1 MELAIEGAAQ
11 FEAAKLKRG
20 LPLSCLLHLAGILL
34 LAFWLAHAPAAP
46 EEVPVA
52 EVVMELPPEPQSVD
66 ESQQAMD
73 PDGQP
78 AAENAMIAEAAT
90 GRSAEAAAPLPLLQ
104 AMASSLAG
112 TSDDGAA
119 QTTMLP
125 APDSVTDQE
134 KTKVPQRPASSAEQ
148 PEAAAVPV
156 SQAADGIPAAASGH
170 HTGEGAAS
178 ATGGAADASTGA
190 GGNGTAE
197 GAGGSGSASGSS
209 GSTESSADI
218 AARFAARVEAN
229 KEYPYSAIQR
239 QQQGA
244 VTTSVTLAADGSLLS
259 ADVVSSSGIG
269 SLDRSALAAVRAAWP
284 KPLAKNSACAPCP
297 WRSGHPHALTP
308 EWLTRLDAA
317 RPHRGAQD
325 LLAARQYFRELCRR
339 LSREGA

>member
-1 MELAIEGAAQ
+1 MEGWMVFRRCL
-11 FEAAKLKRG
+11 LKP

-34 LAFWLAHAPAAP
+34 LAFWLAHTPAAP

-52 EVVMELPPEPQSVD
+52 EVVMEVPPEPQPVD
-66 ESQQAMD
+66 ESRQAMA

-78 AAENAMIAEAAT
+78 AAEDAMVAGAAA
-90 GRSAEAAAPLPLLQ
+90 GRSAEAAAPSPLLQ

-112 TSDDGAA
+112 TSDDGVA

-125 APDSVTDQE
+125 APDSAADPA
-134 KTKVPQRPASSAEQ
+134 KTEVRPRPASSTEQ
-148 PEAAAVPV
+148 PEAAAEPV
-156 SQAADGIPAAASGH
+156 SKAADGIPAAASGH
-170 HTGEGAAS
+170 HSGEGAAS
-178 ATGGAADASTGA
+178 TTGGAADASAGA
-190 GGNGTAE
+190 GGNGAAA
-197 GAGGSGSASGSS
+197 GADGSGSAASGDGAADTGAASGSS

-269 SLDRSALAAVRAAWP
+269 SLDQSALAAVRA
-284 KPLAKNSACAPCP
+284 SCP
-297 WRSGHPHALTP
+297 FAHGAGHSITIEVTTHF
-308 EWLTRLDAA
+308 
-317 RPHRGAQD
+317 D
-325 LLAARQYFRELCRR
+325 LQE
-339 LSREGA
+339 